1 MRALYPRQ
9 QCSINLSQPC
19 IHPRLSL
26 QPPWAT
32 HKPILLQEMHV
43 CQHMQCSRCMHS
55 SLKPCTPAD
64 ECCNL
69 RQRAKAL
76 PPPPSFAIPQLHYA
90 KPHCTKT
97 QTCTFCMETKQG
109 TGSCACPLATGTRC
123 WGHAEGQGLATAT
136 VPQPGQVGEGCG
148 QP

>member
-43 CQHMQCSRCMHS
+43 CQHVQCSQCMHS

-69 RQRAKAL
+69 RQGAKA
-76 PPPPSFAIPQLHYA
+76 PPPPKLRNTTAALRKATLHQNPDMHLLHGNKA
-90 KPHCTKT
+90 
-97 QTCTFCMETKQG
+97 
-109 TGSCACPLATGTRC
+109 
-123 WGHAEGQGLATAT
+123 GHWEL
-136 VPQPGQVGEGCG
+136 
-148 QP
+148 